1 MTMPILQ
8 LVSIM
13 LTAVAMSAGWA
24 HLLELP
30 AKMKLSRGDYLTVQ
44 KIYRGWALLGIV
56 VVTALVSTAALAFL
70 QRGKGAFYF
79 SLSGFVCIILSLV
92 VFYAMTFPVN
102 KQTRNW
108 TVSPREWESLR
119 RRWEYSHALNA
130 VLNFPGTRLAGPLIA
145 HGPPVSRGVRRTDRP
160 SP

>member
-1 MTMPILQ
+1 
-8 LVSIM
+8 M

-30 AKMKLSRGDYLTVQ
+30 AKMKLSREDYLTVQ

-56 VVTALVSTAALAFL
+56 VVAALVSSAALAFL
-70 QRGKGAFYF
+70 QRGSGAAFYF
-79 SLSGFVCIILSLV
+79 SFLGFVCITLSLV

-102 KQTRNW
+102 KKTRNW
-108 TVSPREWESLR
+108 TVSPQEWEFLR

-130 VLNFPGTRLAGPLIA
+130 FLYFLALA
-145 HGPPVSRGVRRTDRP
+145 SLALSSLSDRV
-160 SP
+160 